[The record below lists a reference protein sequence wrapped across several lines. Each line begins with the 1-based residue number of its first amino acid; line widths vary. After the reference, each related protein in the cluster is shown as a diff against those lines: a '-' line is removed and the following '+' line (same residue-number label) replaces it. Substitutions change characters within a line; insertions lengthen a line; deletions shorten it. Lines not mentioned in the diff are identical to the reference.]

1 MKKPPSIIVQL
12 IHLHGPMK
20 GEIQEFTEGLISI
33 GRLSSCLLRF
43 PADMTSISR
52 KHAEIRREGNQFKLT
67 DFSANGTFLNGK
79 KVQESFLKDGDV
91 LEIAAGG
98 PKVSFLTRVT
108 ETVAENDNNR
118 SYQETPLEFS
128 EEIALANRN
137 CLESPQLPQTGSNDN
152 PPPVA
157 EPVADIPAQK
167 TKAPFIIQFGP
178 TIRSYKE
185 LPITIGKNPKCDF
198 VLLHPAILDH
208 HAQIFFSRNQYWIK
222 DLSGRNLVLLNN
234 KSFEFQAPL
243 NLDDQISFSPQGP
256 VFCFLG
262 QGRLAEVAQPSPG
275 VPSPGPAEKKLPE
288 KKNEPSREKTS
299 SNFWSKFKKQ

>member
-20 GEIQEFTEGLISI
+20 GEIQEFSEGLISI
-33 GRLSSCLLRF
+33 GRLSSCSLRF

-67 DFSANGTFLNGK
+67 DTSANGTYLNGK
-79 KVQESFLKDGDV
+79 RVTESFLKDGDV

-108 ETVAENDNNR
+108 EVAAENDSNR
-118 SYQETPLEFS
+118 SYQETPLELS
-128 EEIALANRN
+128 EEIPLANRD
-137 CLESPQLPQTGSNDN
+137 CFEAPQLPKTGNSDN
-152 PPPVA
+152 PQPVS
-157 EPVADIPAQK
+157 EPVDIPVQK

-198 VLLHPAILDH
+198 VLLHPAILDQ

-243 NLDDQISFSPQGP
+243 NLDDQISLSPQGP
-256 VFCFLG
+256 IFCFLG
-262 QGRLAEVAQPSPG
+262 QGRLAEVAQPSLG
-275 VPSPGPAEKKLPE
+275 VSPPSPAEKELSE
-288 KKNEPSREKTS
+288 KKNGPSQEKTS
-299 SNFWSKFKKQ
+299 SNFWSKFKK